1 MRNSKLSYYGL
12 GHEGYE
18 LEVCRSR
25 VAMMLLA
32 GDDVIDGYRKCPT
45 FESWASNSAEVLG
58 ICRVTA
64 AMIQRQYVQIKMVF
78 LNLQAHDVSGL
89 LRLTRRVV
97 GTEERVPRSPFSASC
112 SRVIKSA
119 LSLPQVRAFSD
130 NFSNK
135 VTDQIYGLIVYSPPQ
150 YQRQKLLLMCLVG
163 LTSTDLWLECKDAS
177 VALLQ
182 SLVHLE
188 SLFVTGL
195 HTLFELEFPRL
206 RAQVLQLVT

>member
-1 MRNSKLSYYGL
+1 
-12 GHEGYE
+12 
-18 LEVCRSR
+18 
-25 VAMMLLA
+25 MMLLA

-58 ICRVTA
+58 IYHVTA

-78 LNLQAHDVSGL
+78 LNLQARDVSGL

-135 VTDQIYGLIVYSPPQ
+135 VKDQIYGLIVYSPSQ
-150 YQRQKLLLMCLVG
+150 HQRQKLLLVC
-163 LTSTDLWLECKDAS
+163 LTSTDL
-177 VALLQ
+177 
-182 SLVHLE
+182 
-188 SLFVTGL
+188 
-195 HTLFELEFPRL
+195 
-206 RAQVLQLVT
+206 